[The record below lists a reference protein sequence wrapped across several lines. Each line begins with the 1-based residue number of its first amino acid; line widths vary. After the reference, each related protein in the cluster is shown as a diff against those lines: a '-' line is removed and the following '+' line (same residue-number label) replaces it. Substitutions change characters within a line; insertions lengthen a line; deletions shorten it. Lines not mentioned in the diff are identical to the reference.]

1 LKLISIA
8 MRVHPTYDSGLK
20 MSSRSFPPK
29 TKLSVIDILDP
40 SGTHKTRLAKS
51 PKASLTREHDPA
63 VENLNENAKTHTVSA
78 PCESARD
85 HSRGHTKSKPIK
97 GNDMNAIPDD
107 RVEKD
112 RDSRQATRPAT
123 QLPMPPP
130 LDLDAET
137 RVQQEQ
143 KRNIF
148 GPRPQS
154 FQSLSNT
161 EPGINE
167 NNLRTLRGTSL
178 LPPRKRLDSDSI
190 PSKKIQKDSISNSA
204 SSSSTVR
211 RSIFGQYWKKDAK
224 VASATPLG
232 TVVTANST
240 GSDSDVDLTLFS
252 PPEDRKDTLS
262 THFSRIEEYGEAL
275 NSSASLPPVP
285 TPLRRYCSDGPLC
298 GGVYPMM
305 SPKPIL
311 RSSSYGQNKTGGT
324 TAGSSSNR
332 GRTSSDES
340 IERKSVQTGIVGME
354 ITKSP
359 VLKPINFGERASAAS
374 LLRRDSDSSSSGRR
388 GVQFDPRVTITQ
400 YDDDDRVWFTDEE
413 LSMFKY
419 EATRL
424 AQRYMLSN
432 PQVAQHFRRGRKD
445 AVTGRVRPRALYTNP
460 VFSANGDSTFDE
472 DDSKEMRDLVEKNIK
487 SVLIVDP
494 NTAILNL
501 FCKSI
506 QQLFPLARIAAVQNG
521 EDALRIIS
529 MGLNERTKG
538 EESNN
543 TLCFD
548 LVIVEERL
556 IRRQRRG
563 SMQLSEVTRMQ
574 VSPSSSLPSD
584 PSRGEEKPGQQGMTG
599 SQLIKRIIHLAKQSS
614 KGSIFSSVSPPV
626 WTPLLVGVSAYLE
639 EDRNKLLEGGTDIL
653 WGKPPP
659 KMDIALR
666 NHLLRAIVNKRTA
679 D

>member
-1 LKLISIA
+1 
-8 MRVHPTYDSGLK
+8 MRVHPTDDSGLK

-40 SGTHKTRLAKS
+40 SVTHKTRPAKS
-51 PKASLTREHDPA
+51 SKASLTPEHDPA
-63 VENLNENAKTHTVSA
+63 VENINENAKKHSVSA
-78 PCESARD
+78 LCESARD
-85 HSRGHTKSKPIK
+85 HFRGHTKSKLIK

-112 RDSRQATRPAT
+112 RDSRQATIPAT
-123 QLPMPPP
+123 QLPLPPP

-137 RVQQEQ
+137 RIQQEE
-143 KRNIF
+143 KKNIF

-154 FQSLSNT
+154 FRSLSKT
-161 EPGINE
+161 EPGTNE
-167 NNLRTLRGTSL
+167 NNLKALRGTAL
-178 LPPRKRLDSDSI
+178 LPPRRRLDSDPI
-190 PSKKIQKDSISNSA
+190 PPKKQQNDTISNSA
-204 SSSSTVR
+204 SSSSIAR

-224 VASATPLG
+224 VLSATPLG
-232 TVVTANST
+232 TVVTANNT
-240 GSDSDVDLTLFS
+240 GSDSDVDLRLFS

-262 THFSRIEEYGEAL
+262 PHFSRIEEYTEVL
-275 NSSASLPPVP
+275 NSSGSLPPVP
-285 TPLRRYCSDGPLC
+285 TPLRRYCSDGPLG

-324 TAGSSSNR
+324 TGGSSSNCA
-332 GRTSSDES
+332 RTSSDES
-340 IERKSVQTGIVGME
+340 IAGKSGQTGMVGME

-359 VLKPINFGERASAAS
+359 VLNSANFGKRAHTAS
-374 LLRRDSDSSSSGRR
+374 LLSGDSDSSSSGRR

-400 YDDDDRVWFTDEE
+400 YDDDDRIWFTDEE

-432 PQVAQHFRRGRKD
+432 PQVAQYFRRGRKD

-460 VFSANGDSTFDE
+460 VFSANGDSSFDE

-529 MGLNERTKG
+529 MGLNERKKN

-548 LVIVEERL
+548 LIIVEERL

-563 SMQLSEVTRMQ
+563 SVQLAEVTRMQ

-584 PSRGEEKPGQQGMTG
+584 PSREEEKSRQQGMSG
-599 SQLIKRIIHLAKQSS
+599 SQLIKRIVHLAKQSS
-614 KGSIFSSVSPPV
+614 KGSIFGTISPPA
-626 WTPLLVGVSAYLE
+626 WTPLLVGVSAYLD

-679 D
+679 DYS